1 MGVSSSFE
9 VPWKWKHGLKLPGT
23 QPCRT
28 SENHPSEVE
37 ADRKTLGSRASQP
50 FLYCESH
57 HVPRVPEG
65 PCGSHGDTGK
75 QSQYL
80 FDGRATLEEVSKP
93 GAARSA
99 LWRQLVA
106 GQHTLFWELSAFFFS
121 LPLVTSCIM
130 QSQTFVQRS
139 FSLPGSVS
147 GMGSS
152 LLHLVWK
159 RAILTP
165 SLPKMHIVLVTNTC
179 MTPDPQ
185 DKQHL
190 IHSFPRLKWL
200 LKETHSWKYVKIWKK
215 NQKPNKSLYDLF
227 KDTWWWSVA
236 LPLHR

>member
-9 VPWKWKHGLKLPGT
+9 VRWKWKHRLKLPGT

-37 ADRKTLGSRASQP
+37 VDRKTLGSRASQP

-57 HVPRVPEG
+57 HIHTG
-65 PCGSHGDTGK
+65 PGDRCGSHGEHREAKLGTILWK
-75 QSQYL
+75 WHA
-80 FDGRATLEEVSKP
+80 GRSWQACSCPVSSLE
-93 GAARSA
+93 AAGGWLAHAVLRAIISF
-99 LWRQLVA
+99 L
-106 GQHTLFWELSAFFFS
+106 FS
-121 LPLVTSCIM
+121 LPLVTFCIM
-130 QSQTFVQRS
+130 RSQTSVQRS

-165 SLPKMHIVLVTNTC
+165 SLPKMHIFLVTNTR

-185 DKQHL
+185 DKQHST
-190 IHSFPRLKWL
+190 HSFPRL
-200 LKETHSWKYVKIWKK
+200 ECSVER
-215 NQKPNKSLYDLF
+215 KS
-227 KDTWWWSVA
+227 
-236 LPLHR
+236 